1 MFYRITELD
10 IALQKYTFVIS
21 KSNNRLVRCYEASPM
36 KPSFL
41 CLTVVLNNL
50 FFNTTAVKYLMAQW
64 RGKMALL

>member
-10 IALQKYTFVIS
+10 IALQKYTCVTS
-21 KSNNRLVRCYEASPM
+21 KSNNKLVRCYEASLM

-64 RGKMALL
+64 RGKTALL